1 MNCHD
6 SRRFQWAQGA
16 LLHFPAGEWWAGR
29 VMARRGAPPSVVG
42 QVATDK
48 DAAYAAHR
56 RHARSSHSTPRAKPC
71 CRRCR
76 LPGAVRSRIALKGDV
91 PNSINPPPGATATC
105 AAALVRSLPKPRATA
120 ADRTRSFRCVSSARR
135 RQRHNRASL
144 VVPRIELRSRRTW
157 GPGGSCRL
165 RTGATIFGYFVFYRR
180 VQSGC

>member
-1 MNCHD
+1 
-6 SRRFQWAQGA
+6 
-16 LLHFPAGEWWAGR
+16 LHFPAGEWWAGR

-56 RHARSSHSTPRAKPC
+56 RHARSSHSPPRAKPC